1 MLLRAV
7 IPSAV
12 TNTHKG
18 QEIHRSVEVVNQR
31 AVKKD
36 CVPVIESGLVA
47 TPDPVAART
56 GLDTVSLNVNGCMIF
71 SPTSFAPDL
80 N

>member
-56 GLDTVSLNVNGCMIF
+56 GLDAVS
-71 SPTSFAPDL
+71 
-80 N
+80 